1 MKALASVYMSLNR
14 VFIQSKV
21 IQGAYGTWKTWKK
34 TTFLKNSGKTW
45 KTQGDFEKYCM
56 TQGKLR
62 EKVSAAQFFYFM

>member
-1 MKALASVYMSLNR
+1 MKVKIYLLGKIFDIS
-14 VFIQSKV
+14 
-21 IQGAYGTWKTWKK
+21 QGAYGTWKTWKTWKK

>member
-1 MKALASVYMSLNR
+1 MP
-14 VFIQSKV
+14 
-21 IQGAYGTWKTWKK
+21 QGAYGTWKTWKTWKK

-62 EKVSAAQFFYFM
+62 EKVSAAQFIYFM